1 MLKGIPAFPVRCKVR
16 LSPITRKPAR
26 LKRFM
31 PNRMSFV
38 NTALSLGR

>member
-1 MLKGIPAFPVRCKVR
+1 MLEGIPAFPVRCKVR